1 MVLYDSFDWQVC
13 QGQASRDR
21 VATGPFAW
29 IEAAFAASIIVPSSC
44 MEIQVVIGG
53 G

>member
-1 MVLYDSFDWQVC
+1 MVLYDSFDLQVC

-21 VATGPFAW
+21 VTTGILTW
-29 IEAAFAASIIVPSSC
+29 IEAAAAASIIVPSSC